1 MTSCLHIIARNSRRS
16 CDSVGTRMNLSP
28 WRILKLTHQGAAP
41 GRGRSLMSTI
51 VLLLYVITLGSNADE
66 RIEVEELQMW
76 VCVRRCDLLSVQCGH
91 LLLLLQLLLC
101 GGAASLQPGVAVV
114 VDQSTRS
121 VCHGQLP
128 RTRRSKIC
136 ASHSRVTTPTRLS
149 FVLSTL
155 PE

>member
-16 CDSVGTRMNLSP
+16 CDSVGTRMDLSP

-101 GGAASLQPGVAVV
+101 GGAASLQPRVAVV

-136 ASHSRVTTPTRLS
+136 ASHSRVTTTTRPR